1 MTDLS
6 KVNKLLQ
13 YIILVAGQEDELFSR
28 QLGPIHL
35 IKYLYLADLSYA
47 KSHEGQTYT
56 GLQWKF
62 HHYGPWAVEA
72 YNQIEPALSIIYAE
86 KKFIQSTQY
95 EDDFYRWS
103 KTDDDLCDA
112 LFDELDLSV
121 TGAINR
127 LVHKYG
133 TDTSRLLD
141 YTYKT
146 APMLNAAPGDQ
157 LDFVANLR
165 NISDQIDTTE
175 DSSCTMLTKRQE
187 KNRTKQLLELKQKI
201 RKKLESKRKE
211 SKPTFTPPRYD
222 DVFFEGLTQ
231 LDSLAGEQ
239 ITTGEYKAEFSED
252 VWKSK
257 ARSESNLS

>member
-1 MTDLS
+1 MIDLN

-13 YIILVAGQEDELFSR
+13 YIIIVAGQEDDPFSR

-47 KSHEGQTYT
+47 ESHEGQTYT

-62 HHYGPWAVEA
+62 HHYGPWAEEA

-86 KKFIQSTQY
+86 KQTIPSTKY

-103 KTDDDLCDA
+103 KTNDDLCDD
-112 LFDELDLSV
+112 LFNELDLSV
-121 TGAINR
+121 TGTINR
-127 LVHKYG
+127 LVHQYG
-133 TDTSRLLD
+133 SDTPRLLD

-157 LDFVANLR
+157 LNFAATLR
-165 NISDQIDTTE
+165 NTSDQIDTIE
-175 DSSCTMLTKRQE
+175 DSSCAMLTKRQE
-187 KNRTKQLLELKQKI
+187 KKRTKQLLELKQKI
-201 RKKLESKRKE
+201 RKKLESRRKE
-211 SKPTFTPPRYD
+211 SKQSFTPPRYD

-231 LDSLAGEQ
+231 LDSLAGEP
-239 ITTGEYKAEFSED
+239 ITPGEYKAEFSED

-257 ARSESNLS
+257 SRSESNLS